1 MGLPSIIPS
10 LPTAGAGQVP
20 KLSGLPA
27 LINTSLAG
35 PILNMVYVKS
45 NIGGYFFDA
54 VFRTEHQS
62 RLKITQH
69 PVQGGANIS
78 DHAYMEPEVVT
89 MEIGMSDANPTPI
102 FQQFTSSAN
111 KSVSAFEA
119 LKLLQESRKPLDVST
134 RLKQYTNMLIES
146 LVVPDDIKTAT
157 GLRASITLRRI
168 IMVDVPKVQTSSRP
182 QATNLSA
189 GGSST
194 PTPVTP
200 QTFARKGALAT
211 GLEK

>member
-1 MGLPSIIPS
+1 MGLPTSIPS
-10 LPTAGAGQVP
+10 LPQIGAGQVS
-20 KLSGLPA
+20 KLTGLPA

-35 PILNMVYVKS
+35 PILNLIYVKT

-62 RLKITQH
+62 NLTITKH

-89 MEIGMSDANPTPI
+89 MEIGMSDANPTPM
-102 FQQFTSSAN
+102 FSQFTSSGN
-111 KSVSAFEA
+111 KSQSAFDA
-119 LKLLQESRKPLDVST
+119 LKRMQENRQPLDVST

-146 LVVPDDIKTAT
+146 LSVPDDIKTAT
-157 GLRASITLRRI
+157 GLRANVTLRKI

-182 QATNLSA
+182 QATVPSSNSSA
-189 GGSST
+189 A
-194 PTPVTP
+194 PTEVKP
-200 QTFARKGALAT
+200 KT
-211 GLEK
+211 GLRGIEIITGISK